1 MHLLTLILITKQNQ
15 QSQRIRST
23 AGYTLLEV
31 LVVVIMIGVL
41 AAMGGAGFL
50 GWLERLRVNDARDT
64 ILIAIRDAQSTAKQ
78 RNATWQ
84 ASFREENGKVQ
95 WAVHLAGNP
104 PSVWNT
110 IEHAQVIIDT
120 ERTTLYRDK
129 KNNLWRVQFNH
140 KGNTNGQL
148 GRITLSSS
156 NKNNKRCVI
165 ISTLLGAVRT
175 ANDKGC

>member
-1 MHLLTLILITKQNQ
+1 MHLLLLALILTTKQNQ
-15 QSQRIRST
+15 QPQWIQST

-31 LVVVIMIGVL
+31 LVVVIMVGVL
-41 AAMGGAGFL
+41 AALGGAGFL
-50 GWLERLRVNDARDT
+50 GWFERLRVNDARDT
-64 ILIAIRDAQSTAKQ
+64 ILIAIRDAQSTAKR

-110 IEHAQVIIDT
+110 IKHAGVVIDT

-129 KNNLWRVQFNH
+129 KIIYGVCNLIIKGILTGSLGVLLYRVLI
-140 KGNTNGQL
+140 K
-148 GRITLSSS
+148 
-156 NKNNKRCVI
+156 I
-165 ISTLLGAVRT
+165 INAV
-175 ANDKGC
+175 